1 MEISN
6 GSLGVE
12 HFFRELAVVYENV
25 VALERKLQNME
36 DIGTTLNKLVN
47 CVAELL
53 IEGIAI
59 EILDSDS
66 MDVPVSSLNAVF
78 HAVENSSKSTLYK
91 VSALGAQSSGKSTLQ
106 NAVFGCNF
114 PVSSGICTRG
124 TYVQLVKVG
133 DTLKEVLHCDY
144 VAVIDSEG
152 LMSRT
157 RFGYSNFDNELSTFV
172 VGLSDLTL
180 VFIKGE
186 GSEMQDVLPLAI
198 HVFLRMNLVGEHQ
211 GCHFVHQT
219 MGAVDA
225 GSKGSTEI
233 EAFVRDLNS
242 KTLAAAKQAGK
253 SDQYS
258 KFTDVLEYKSTI
270 DNTYIQSLWDGSPPM
285 GKTNIHYSR
294 TMQKLKGAIIDK
306 IKCLQLDNQ
315 KRLGTFVDLTKRL
328 EELWE
333 AVKYENV
340 VFSFRNVLAVEA
352 HTNLTKILD
361 GEQWALKYE
370 VDAMKSKER
379 HAIKNEM
386 RMSTKSLDNII
397 DKSEKEFIRYLC
409 KRVENVETKIMHY
422 FQCAGCGDCS
432 LVVKNRHLLAN
443 NRKEFHD
450 EVNVLWTTLRQDVK
464 SFMLNLA
471 IEIKTE
477 EKIRQLSKQM
487 DNILT
492 EKLQEVVRDGRSED
506 FDETEVDDL
515 FEKMCSDFAGDI
527 TRMVRQEERNENIEA
542 AVQMAIRNLLGS
554 DNHFYLRLLTS
565 QQIKQSTSVS
575 EVPKFTLDPKKHMVS
590 KNRFFNYIVGVA
602 ERDVGRLKVKTDR
615 MINEVQQYF
624 EAPETSEGKQFNQRD
639 AEFLI
644 KDILEQID
652 KFSDERFSVNDDY
665 KIDLL
670 HHIERLAVAGFTSL
684 NEKYCSRGSPEA
696 LLARKKL
703 GYKALFSESLGHGR

>member
-1 MEISN
+1 MKVLRGMKDWKEIDMEISN

-66 MDVPVSSLNAVF
+66 MDVPVSWLNAVF

-91 VSALGAQSSGKSTLQ
+91 VSALGAQSSGKSPLL

-114 PVSSGICTRG
+114 PVSSGRCTRG
-124 TYVQLVKVG
+124 AYVQLVKVG

-198 HVFLRMNLVGEHQ
+198 HVFLRMNLVGEYQ

-258 KFTDVLEYKSTI
+258 KFTYVLEYKSTI

-333 AVKYENV
+333 AVKYENF

-370 VDAMKSKER
+370 VDAIKSKER
-379 HAIKNEM
+379 HAIKKEM

-432 LVVKNRHLLAN
+432 LVVKNRHQTDIFLQ
-443 NRKEFHD
+443 
-450 EVNVLWTTLRQDVK
+450 TTGK
-464 SFMLNLA
+464 NFMMKLMFCG
-471 IEIKTE
+471 
-477 EKIRQLSKQM
+477 QL
-487 DNILT
+487 
-492 EKLQEVVRDGRSED
+492 
-506 FDETEVDDL
+506 
-515 FEKMCSDFAGDI
+515 
-527 TRMVRQEERNENIEA
+527 
-542 AVQMAIRNLLGS
+542 
-554 DNHFYLRLLTS
+554 
-565 QQIKQSTSVS
+565 
-575 EVPKFTLDPKKHMVS
+575 
-590 KNRFFNYIVGVA
+590 
-602 ERDVGRLKVKTDR
+602 
-615 MINEVQQYF
+615 
-624 EAPETSEGKQFNQRD
+624 
-639 AEFLI
+639 
-644 KDILEQID
+644 
-652 KFSDERFSVNDDY
+652 
-665 KIDLL
+665 
-670 HHIERLAVAGFTSL
+670 
-684 NEKYCSRGSPEA
+684 
-696 LLARKKL
+696 
-703 GYKALFSESLGHGR
+703 